1 MDIAKYPV
9 DFRQIGVI
17 CDVFRPYGVYLM
29 TLKKSN
35 HLPDRAAWVLALLS
49 LLVAPCHA
57 QSTDD
62 VDFFRTKV
70 KPILQ

>member
-1 MDIAKYPV
+1 
-9 DFRQIGVI
+9 
-17 CDVFRPYGVYLM
+17 M

-70 KPILQ
+70 KPILQENCFECHGGSDGKGGSRPKAVFN